1 MLVPGDAPEAV
12 DCSSI
17 EGVHRSGFRSGAT
30 LRGRLSQYKKFC
42 AGEPVGH
49 WGGRFICQLADLHQ
63 LLVAWRPST
72 GAVQTEDSALILDFK
87 SQYGQYPFANLR
99 S

>member
-1 MLVPGDAPEAV
+1 M
-12 DCSSI
+12 
-17 EGVHRSGFRSGAT
+17 
-30 LRGRLSQYKKFC
+30 
-42 AGEPVGH
+42 GH
-49 WGGRFICQLADLHQ
+49 WGGRFICQLASLHQ